1 MPPPPLPESSSSS
14 SAPAKLLASPK
25 LQGPPPKPG
34 PPIPPAEN
42 PVTPGEQGR
51 ARGRAVLAAVD
62 PETEPEPA
70 VSSVQRAIAQGRH
83 NYEVD
88 NMLAKLHRA
97 HNYIVPAGTRVPSS
111 NLQDNPD
118 YREAFRLLMDL
129 PVQHGVSVSIVQAI
143 SEGLVVSYSSIRYYE
158 QALLQV
164 QKDLYEGEELRDR
177 LQAEM
182 RKVDEL
188 SSIIANQDNH
198 LQTME
203 AARINAEQAN
213 KVLTDSL
220 QSIIK
225 EKESEIQ
232 NLIEQLDKKKEV
244 KKFQRTMEINDR
256 EFSSVV
262 SELTIDR
269 QEAVIQ
275 YEFAC
280 EQHSAEITALRAE
293 DTRVREQLREAYT
306 ERDDYLALANRL
318 LDEGYRPEE
327 VSIAHYVSMK
337 NRLVSVDAEYIR
349 TIHRLEQAQDVTR
362 RYKDQLN
369 DTRDKYAKLEVE
381 RTELEMRVSYLTGA
395 ISTAHRLLKDDE
407 ISQIEHNA
415 LIREEAE
422 WSRREETRLRN
433 RAAQTQ
439 TTESAGTQSWP
450 SNSFV
455 LVGTSTAPPEIS
467 STIRNEMDDPDTAI
481 Q

>member
-1 MPPPPLPESSSSS
+1 M
-14 SAPAKLLASPK
+14 
-25 LQGPPPKPG
+25 
-34 PPIPPAEN
+34 
-42 PVTPGEQGR
+42 R

-88 NMLAKLHRA
+88 NMLAKLHGA
-97 HNYIVPAGTRVPSS
+97 HNYTAPAGTRVPSS

-129 PVQHGVSVSIVQAI
+129 PVRHGVSVSTVQAI
-143 SEGLVVSYSSIRYYE
+143 SEGLVVSYSSVRYYE

-188 SSIIANQDNH
+188 SSVIANQDNH
-198 LQTME
+198 VQTME

-220 QSIIK
+220 QSTIK

-232 NLIEQLDKKKEV
+232 SLTEQLDKKKEDI
-244 KKFQRTMEINDR
+244 KKLQRMMEINDR
-256 EFSSVV
+256 ELSSGI

-269 QEAVIQ
+269 QEAVIR

-306 ERDDYLALANRL
+306 ERDDYIALANRL

-327 VSIAHYVSMK
+327 VSIADYVSMK
-337 NRLVSVDAEYIR
+337 NRLASVEAEHIR
-349 TIHRLEQAQDVTR
+349 AIHRLEQAQDVTR

-369 DTRDKYAKLEVE
+369 DTRDKCVKLEVE
-381 RTELEMRVSYLTGA
+381 KTELELRVSYLTGA
-395 ISTAHRLLKDDE
+395 ISTAHQLLKDDE

-422 WSRREETRLRN
+422 WSRREGTRLRN

-455 LVGTSTAPPEIS
+455 LVGTSGAPPGTS